1 MPEERTQPMPPA
13 LRREVRLLTTMLGR
27 AIEESGGPELLSDV
41 EHLRK
46 AAIRLR
52 EDPSEQHE
60 RAVLDAVGALDLERA
75 EAVAR
80 AFTCYFQLVNLA
92 EEHQR
97 VRALR
102 ERSRA
107 GEPVADSIAAAATA
121 FDGGRDLEISLV
133 LTAHP
138 TESKRRAVVENLWRT
153 AELLDALDDP
163 RAGSSD
169 QAAMRRRLT
178 EEISALWTTD
188 PVRSH
193 RPEPLD
199 EVRGAM
205 ALFDHTIFRVLPLV
219 YRELDA
225 SLSGADAGA
234 RPPGFRPFLSW
245 SSWIGSDRDGNPSVT
260 AEVTAAAAEIH
271 ADHILRGL
279 ETATR
284 RVGHVLSASERDLP
298 PSHPLRD
305 ALEADAG
312 DLADRAKELQQK
324 LPDAPHRRKMELAA
338 ERLART
344 RARLPGGY
352 DAPEAFVA
360 DLRLVQSSL
369 AEAGRDRLAYGE
381 LQHLLWQAETFGFH
395 LASLEVRQ
403 HSDVHSEVLAEIAP
417 AAVGD
422 AVTLD
427 GSPSATDARSELARE
442 TLDTFRTMARLQERF
457 GDDACRRVIVSFTRS
472 AADVAGVHALAAI
485 AVPDGRLELDVVPL
499 FESRREL
506 ETATEILD
514 EVLALPGTQ
523 RRLADRDRRMEVM
536 LGYSDSAKES
546 GVLAANLLLYDA
558 QRRLSAWADQRDVR
572 LTIFHGRGGALG
584 RGGGP
589 TNRAIL
595 GQPPGSGTGRFKVT
609 EQGEVAFAR
618 YGNLALAER
627 HLEQITNAVMLA
639 SASSEVHDTAA
650 DFEEETT
657 TLREASERAYRE
669 LVDREGFADFFRNVT
684 PIEEIGTL
692 PIGSRPSSRSAGGE
706 LGALRAIPWV
716 FAWTQNRCNI
726 PGWYGLGSGL
736 AAVAGGND
744 GLERLRRMFR
754 EWPFFTSFVEN
765 AELSLS
771 KADLRI
777 GLRYL
782 ALGGDGQLAAAI
794 EEEFRLTAGMVLA
807 VTEHERLLDCRPQLQ
822 TAVQLRNPY
831 VDALS
836 FLQLRLLE
844 ELRGRGS
851 RDGREGRLERLVQA
865 TISGIAAGLQ
875 NTG

>member
-1 MPEERTQPMPPA
+1 MPEPRTQPMPPA

-27 AIEESGGPELLSDV
+27 AIEESGGSELLWDV
-41 EHLRK
+41 ERLRK

-52 EDPSEQHE
+52 EEPSERHE
-60 RAVLDAVGALDLERA
+60 RAVLQAVGDLDLERT

-107 GEPVADSIAAAATA
+107 GEPVADSIAAAAEA
-121 FDGGRDLEISLV
+121 FDPGRDLEISLA

-138 TESKRRAVVENLWRT
+138 TEAKRRAVVENLWRI
-153 AELLDALDDP
+153 AELVDALDDP
-163 RAGSSD
+163 RAGTSEE
-169 QAAMRRRLT
+169 ATTRRRLG
-178 EEISALWTTD
+178 EEVSALWTTD

-225 SLSGADAGA
+225 SLSGDEAGT
-234 RPPGFRPFLSW
+234 RPPAFRPFLSW
-245 SSWIGSDRDGNPSVT
+245 SSWIGADRDGNPSVT
-260 AEVTAAAAEIH
+260 SEITAAAAEIH

-284 RVGHVLSASERDLP
+284 RIGHVLSASERDLP
-298 PSHPLRD
+298 PSDALRD
-305 ALEADAG
+305 AMDADAG

-352 DAPEAFVA
+352 DGPENFVA
-360 DLRLVQSSL
+360 DLRLVQESL
-369 AEAGRDRLAYGE
+369 AQGGNHRLAFGE

-403 HSDVHSEVLAEIAP
+403 HSDVHAEVLRELAP
-417 AAVGD
+417 DAAGD
-422 AVTLD
+422 AAALD
-427 GSPSATDARSELARE
+427 RISAGPQAADQASEQARSELATE

-457 GDDACRRVIVSFTRS
+457 GAEACRRVIVSFTRS
-472 AADVAGVHALAAI
+472 AADVAGVRALAAL
-485 AVPDGRLELDVVPL
+485 AVPAGGRARGVVPL

-506 ETATEILD
+506 ESAPDILD
-514 EVLALPGTQ
+514 EVLALPGTR
-523 RRLADRDRRMEVM
+523 RRLAARDRRMEVM

-546 GVLAANLLLYDA
+546 GVVAANLLLYDA
-558 QRRLSAWADQRDVR
+558 QRELSAWAEQRDVR

-595 GQPPGSGTGRFKVT
+595 GQPPGSRTGRFKVT

-618 YGNLALAER
+618 YGNPALAER
-627 HLEQITNAVMLA
+627 HLEQITNAVLIA
-639 SASSEVHDTAA
+639 SASPKSHDAA
-650 DFEEETT
+650 EDFGAEID
-657 TLREASERAYRE
+657 TLLQASERAYRE
-669 LVDREGFADFFRNVT
+669 LVESDRFADFFRRVT

-692 PIGSRPSSRSAGGE
+692 PIGSRPASRSRGGE
-706 LGALRAIPWV
+706 LASLRAIPWV

-736 AAVAGGND
+736 AAVASDRN
-744 GLERLRRMFR
+744 GLARLRRLFR
-754 EWPFFTSFVEN
+754 EWPFLTSFVEN

-777 GLRYL
+777 GFRYL
-782 ALGGDGQLAAAI
+782 SLGGDGALAAAI
-794 EEEFRLTAGMVLA
+794 EEEFRLTTEMVLA

-822 TAVQLRNPY
+822 TAV
-831 VDALS
+831 
-836 FLQLRLLE
+836 
-844 ELRGRGS
+844 
-851 RDGREGRLERLVQA
+851 
-865 TISGIAAGLQ
+865 
-875 NTG
+875 

>member
-1 MPEERTQPMPPA
+1 MPPA

-27 AIEESGGPELLSDV
+27 AIEESGGSELLSDV
-41 EHLRK
+41 ERLRK

-52 EDPSEQHE
+52 EEPSEQHE
-60 RAVLDAVGALDLERA
+60 RAVLEAVGDLDLERT

-107 GEPVADSIAAAATA
+107 GEPVADSITAAAEA
-121 FDGGRDLEISLV
+121 FDPGRDLEISLV

-138 TESKRRAVVENLWRT
+138 TESKRRAVVENLWRI

-163 RAGSSD
+163 RAGSSEE
-169 QAAMRRRLT
+169 AAMRRRLT
-178 EEISALWTTD
+178 EEISALWATD
-188 PVRSH
+188 PVRWH

-225 SLSGADAGA
+225 SLSGNDAGT
-234 RPPGFRPFLSW
+234 RPPAFRSFLSW
-245 SSWIGSDRDGNPSVT
+245 SSWIGADRDGNPSVT
-260 AEVTAAAAEIH
+260 AEVTEAAAEIH

-279 ETATR
+279 ETTTR
-284 RVGHVLSASERDLP
+284 RIGHVLSASERDLP
-298 PSHPLRD
+298 PSDRLRD

-324 LPDAPHRRKMELAA
+324 LPDAPHRRKMELVA
-338 ERLART
+338 ERLTRT
-344 RARLPGGY
+344 RARLPGGF
-352 DAPEAFVA
+352 DGPEAFVA

-369 AEAGRDRLAYGE
+369 ADAGADRLAYGE

-403 HSDVHSEVLAEIAP
+403 HSDVHAEVLAEIAP
-417 AAVGD
+417 AAAGDSIALD
-422 AVTLD
+422 AVALD
-427 GSPSATDARSELARE
+427 AVALDASPTAVDAQSELATE

-457 GDDACRRVIVSFTRS
+457 GADACRRVIVSFTRS
-472 AADVAGVHALAAI
+472 AADVAGVRALAAI

-514 EVLALPGTQ
+514 EVLALPGTR
-523 RRLADRDRRMEVM
+523 RRLAARDRRMEVM

-558 QRRLSAWADQRDVR
+558 QRRLSEWADERGIR

-589 TNRAIL
+589 TNRAIR

-618 YGNLALAER
+618 YGNLSLAER
-627 HLEQITNAVMLA
+627 HLEQITNAVLLA
-639 SASSEVHDTAA
+639 SASTEIHDAA
-650 DFEEETT
+650 SDFEPEIA
-657 TLREASERAYRE
+657 TLRETSERAYRE
-669 LVDREGFADFFRNVT
+669 LVDRDGFADFFRNVT

-692 PIGSRPSSRSAGGE
+692 PIGSRPASRSSGGE
-706 LGALRAIPWV
+706 LVALRAIPWV

-736 AAVAGGND
+736 AAVAGGAD
-744 GLERLRRMFR
+744 GLQRLRRMFR
-754 EWPFFTSFVEN
+754 AWPFFTSFIEN

-782 ALGGDGQLAAAI
+782 ALGGEPELSAAI
-794 EEEFRLTAGMVLA
+794 EEEFRLTAEMVLS
-807 VTEHERLLDCRPQLQ
+807 VTEHDRLLDCRSQLQ

-844 ELRGRGS
+844 ELRERES
-851 RDGREGRLERLVQA
+851 RDGRLERLVQA

>member
-1 MPEERTQPMPPA
+1 MPEARTQPMPPA

-41 EHLRK
+41 ERLRK

-52 EDPSEQHE
+52 EDPSEQRE
-60 RAVLDAVGALDLERA
+60 RAVLEAVGNLDLERA

-97 VRALR
+97 LRALR

-107 GEPVADSIAAAATA
+107 GEPVADSIAAAAKA
-121 FDGGRDLEISLV
+121 FDAGRDLEISLV

-138 TESKRRAVVENLWRT
+138 TESKRRAIVENLWRI
-153 AELLDALDDP
+153 AELLEALDDP

-169 QAAMRRRLT
+169 EAATQRRLT
-178 EEISALWTTD
+178 EEISALWATD

-205 ALFDHTIFRVLPLV
+205 ALFDHTIFGVLPLV

-225 SLSGADAGA
+225 SLSGDDAGA
-234 RPPGFRPFLSW
+234 RPPAFRPFLSW
-245 SSWIGSDRDGNPSVT
+245 SSWIGADRDGNPSVT

-284 RVGHVLSASERDLP
+284 RVGHALSASERDLA
-298 PSHPLRD
+298 PSDRLRD

-324 LPDAPHRRKMELAA
+324 LPDAPHRRKMELVA

-352 DAPEAFVA
+352 DGPEAFVA

-369 AEAGRDRLAYGE
+369 AEAGADRLAYGE

-403 HSDVHSEVLAEIAP
+403 HSDVHAEVLTEIAP

-422 AVTLD
+422 AIALD
-427 GSPSATDARSELARE
+427 GSPKATDARSELATE

-457 GDDACRRVIVSFTRS
+457 GADACRRVIVSFTRS
-472 AADVAGVHALAAI
+472 AEDVAGVRALAAI
-485 AVPDGRLELDVVPL
+485 AVPGGRLELDVVPL

-523 RRLADRDRRMEVM
+523 RRLADRNRRMEVM

-558 QRRLSAWADQRDVR
+558 QRRLSAWADERDIR

-627 HLEQITNAVMLA
+627 HLEQIANAVMLA
-639 SASSEVHDTAA
+639 SASSEIHDAA
-650 DFEEETT
+650 GDFEPEKT
-657 TLREASERAYRE
+657 TLRETSERAYRE

-706 LGALRAIPWV
+706 LEALRAIPWV

-736 AAVAGGND
+736 AAVAGGGD
-744 GLERLRRMFR
+744 GLERLRRMFS
-754 EWPFFTSFVEN
+754 EWPFFTCFVEN

-782 ALGGDGQLAAAI
+782 SLGGDGDLAAAI
-794 EEEFRLTAGMVLA
+794 EEEFRLTAEMVLA

-851 RDGREGRLERLVQA
+851 RDGRLERLVQA

>member
-1 MPEERTQPMPPA
+1 MPEPRTQPMPPA
-13 LRREVRLLTTMLGR
+13 LRREVRLLTTILGR
-27 AIEESGGPELLSDV
+27 TIEESGGPELLADV
-41 EHLRK
+41 EGLRK

-52 EDPSEQHE
+52 EDPTERHE
-60 RAVLDAVGALDLERA
+60 GAVLDAVRDLDLERA

-97 VRALR
+97 ARALR
-102 ERSRA
+102 DRSRS
-107 GEPVADSIAAAATA
+107 GEPVADSIAAAAGS
-121 FDGGRDLEISLV
+121 FDGARDLEISLV

-138 TESKRRAVVENLWRT
+138 TESKRRAVVENLWRI
-153 AELLDALDDP
+153 ADLLEALNDP
-163 RAGSSD
+163 RAGTSTE
-169 QAAMRRRLT
+169 AAMRRRLA
-178 EEISALWTTD
+178 EEISALWATD

-225 SLSGADAGA
+225 SLPGDEAGG
-234 RPPGFRPFLSW
+234 RPPPFRPFLSW
-245 SSWIGSDRDGNPSVT
+245 SSWIGADRDGNPSVT
-260 AEVTAAAAEIH
+260 AEVTEAAAEIH

-279 ETATR
+279 EAAVR
-284 RVGHVLSASERDLP
+284 RVGRLLSASERDLP
-298 PSHPLRD
+298 PSERLRD
-305 ALEADAG
+305 ALEADTG
-312 DLADRAKELQQK
+312 DLAERAKELQQK

-352 DAPEAFVA
+352 DGPEAFVA

-369 AEAGRDRLAYGE
+369 AEGGADRLAFGE
-381 LQHLLWQAETFGFH
+381 LQHLLWQSETFGFH

-403 HSDVHSEVLAEIAP
+403 HSDVHAQVLAEIAP
-417 AAVGD
+417 PAAGD
-422 AVTLD
+422 AIALD
-427 GSPSATDARSELARE
+427 GATRADPPRSELAME

-457 GDDACRRVIVSFTRS
+457 GADACRRVIVSFTRS
-472 AADVAGVHALAAI
+472 AADVAGVHALAGI
-485 AVPDGRLELDVVPL
+485 AVPDGSLEIEVVPL

-514 EVLALPGTQ
+514 EVLALPGTE
-523 RRLADRDRRMEVM
+523 RRLAARERRMEVM

-558 QRRLSAWADQRDVR
+558 QRRLSDWAERRAVR

-595 GQPPGSGTGRFKVT
+595 GQPPGSRTGRFKVT
-609 EQGEVAFAR
+609 EQGEIAFAR

-627 HLEQITNAVMLA
+627 HLEQITNAVLLA
-639 SASSEVHDTAA
+639 SSSEIHDPA
-650 DFEEETT
+650 DDFGAEVAV
-657 TLREASERAYRE
+657 LREASERAYRG
-669 LVDREGFADFFRNVT
+669 LVGRDGFADFFRNVT

-692 PIGSRPSSRSAGGE
+692 PIGSRPTSRTAGGE
-706 LGALRAIPWV
+706 LESLRAIPWV
-716 FAWTQNRCNI
+716 FAWTQNRCNV

-736 AAVAGGND
+736 DAVAAGHD

-754 EWPFFTSFVEN
+754 DWPFFTSFLEN

-782 ALGGDGQLAAAI
+782 VLGGDSYAAAAI
-794 EEEFRLTAGMVLA
+794 EEEFRLTERLVLA
-807 VTEHERLLDCRPQLQ
+807 VTQHERLLDCRPQLQ

-844 ELRGRGS
+844 ELRGRES
-851 RDGREGRLERLVQA
+851 RDARLERLVQA